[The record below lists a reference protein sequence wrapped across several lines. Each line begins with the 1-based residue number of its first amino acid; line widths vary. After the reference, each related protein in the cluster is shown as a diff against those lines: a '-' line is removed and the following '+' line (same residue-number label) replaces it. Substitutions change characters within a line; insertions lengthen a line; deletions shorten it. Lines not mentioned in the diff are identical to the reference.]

1 MTFMQKLRKSAKE
14 KKGFTLIELIIVIA
28 IIAIL
33 IALIAPNLVKFLST
47 ARETSVDANAKT
59 AYTSIQTLL
68 TQKET
73 ANEEIMDGTYT
84 IKLNA
89 GGTAIEVSGVTAVAP
104 ALLITSAD
112 LTDFFNTKELKNVT
126 IKAVVEK
133 GNILKSIEWDA
144 NGKKGNYPTIK

>member
-59 AYTSIQTLL
+59 AYTSIQTYL
-68 TQKET
+68 TELET
-73 ANEEIMDGTYT
+73 KGTTVPANDSAKPNYAIVTNGTITTVAPFDNIDDYFNANEVKGVT
-84 IKLNA
+84 L
-89 GGTAIEVSGVTAVAP
+89 TAIVGANNTLESVTWTKTGTP
-104 ALLITSAD
+104 AAT
-112 LTDFFNTKELKNVT
+112 
-126 IKAVVEK
+126 
-133 GNILKSIEWDA
+133 
-144 NGKKGNYPTIK
+144 YPK

>member
-47 ARETSVDANAKT
+47 AKSTSVDANAKT

-68 TQKET
+68 TEKQTNNIQIQNGEYVIESDGSVVKVKT
-73 ANEEIMDGTYT
+73 AP
-84 IKLNA
+84 
-89 GGTAIEVSGVTAVAP
+89 TATAPNVA
-104 ALLITSAD
+104 LVDAD
-112 LTDFFNTKELKNVT
+112 LVDFFNAKELKGVS
-126 IKAVVEK
+126 IKAVIEA
-133 GNILKSIEWDA
+133 GNILKSVEWKTND
-144 NGKKGNYPTIK
+144 KTGNYPTTK

>member
-47 ARETSVDANAKT
+47 AKGTSVDANAKT

-68 TQKET
+68 TEKET
-73 ANEEIMDGTYT
+73 NNIQIKDGEYVIEGDGTT
-84 IKLNA
+84 VKIKTA
-89 GGTAIEVSGVTAVAP
+89 PTAIAPIVA
-104 ALLITSAD
+104 LVDAD
-112 LTDFFNTKELKNVT
+112 LVDFFNAKELKGVT
-126 IKAVVEK
+126 ITAVVDA
-133 GNILKSIEWDA
+133 GNILKSVEWKTND
-144 NGKKGNYPTIK
+144 KTGNYPSTK

>member
-47 ARETSVDANAKT
+47 ARKTSVDANAKT

-73 ANEEIMDGTYT
+73 ANEKIQDGTYT
-84 IKLNA
+84 IKLS
-89 GGTAIEVSGVTAVAP
+89 TDETSIEVSGVTAAAP
-104 ALLITSAD
+104 AILITGTD
-112 LTDFFNTKELKNVT
+112 LKEYFNLIELKG
-126 IKAVVEK
+126 AVITAKVAA
-133 GNILKSIEWDA
+133 GNTLDSISWVA
-144 NGKKGNYPTIK
+144 NGKTGNYPKQ

>member
-47 ARETSVDANAKT
+47 ARKTSVDANAKT

-68 TQKET
+68 TEKET
-73 ANEEIMDGTYT
+73 QNIQIKDGTYVIEGNGTTVT
-84 IKLNA
+84 ITTKP
-89 GGTAIEVSGVTAVAP
+89 TADSTNVVLVDD
-104 ALLITSAD
+104 D
-112 LTDFFNTKELKNVT
+112 LKDFFNAKELKGVT
-126 IKAVVEK
+126 ITVMIDT
-133 GNILKSIEWDA
+133 GNILKSVKWEA
-144 NGKKGNYPTIK
+144 NDKTGNYPSV